1 MLVWGPKRIQIK
13 KLSTTKFHN
22 FSRSTTFVLEVSSS
36 EIVYEI
42 WSSLCRVPRS
52 GIGQTFFLFFC
63 FLLFLFF
70 LFPSY
75 FILPNWLPCTL
86 NILIKFTQLYIF
98 NSSTHIIAL
107 SYAVI
112 DQNSI
117 YINSI
122 IALDTLKLSSG
133 SKKLPKFYTKQ
144 YILSIEKFLKSNPN
158 LIVTS
163 TPNLTASFSTL
174 WFFFAD
180 VSIYKHRTW
189 QNCETHSS
197 FYHSLH
203 I

>member
-1 MLVWGPKRIQIK
+1 MLVWDPKRIQIK

-22 FSRSTTFVLEVSSS
+22 FSRSTTFILEVSSS
-36 EIVYEI
+36 EIVYKI
-42 WSSLCRVPRS
+42 WSSLCRVPDL
-52 GIGQTFFLFFC
+52 GHTAKLCALPCALIGHTSNLFLFFC
-63 FLLFLFF
+63 FLLFLF
-70 LFPSY
+70 PSS

-117 YINSI
+117 YINFI

-144 YILSIEKFLKSNPN
+144 YILSIGYRNFFEVKPKFDRHFHSKPN
-158 LIVTS
+158 RILLNSLI
-163 TPNLTASFSTL
+163 LLRRCFQL
-174 WFFFAD
+174 
-180 VSIYKHRTW
+180 
-189 QNCETHSS
+189 
-197 FYHSLH
+197 
-203 I
+203 

>member
-1 MLVWGPKRIQIK
+1 MQGGSFFIRDCLRN
-13 KLSTTKFHN
+13 LKF
-22 FSRSTTFVLEVSSS
+22 TLP
-36 EIVYEI
+36 
-42 WSSLCRVPRS
+42 CARS
-52 GIGQTFFLFFC
+52 GAHGKALCFSVCLDLAHGKPFFLFFC

-70 LFPSY
+70 LFPSS

-144 YILSIEKFLKSNPN
+144 YILSIGYRKIFEVKPKFDRHFHSKPN
-158 LIVTS
+158 RILLNSLI
-163 TPNLTASFSTL
+163 LLRRCFHL
-174 WFFFAD
+174 
-180 VSIYKHRTW
+180 
-189 QNCETHSS
+189 
-197 FYHSLH
+197 
-203 I
+203 

>member
-1 MLVWGPKRIQIK
+1 MP
-13 KLSTTKFHN
+13 
-22 FSRSTTFVLEVSSS
+22 
-36 EIVYEI
+36 
-42 WSSLCRVPRS
+42 CARS
-52 GIGQTFFLFFC
+52 GAHGKALCFAVCLDLAHDKPFFYFFC

-70 LFPSY
+70 LFPSS

-144 YILSIEKFLKSNPN
+144 YILSIGYRNFFKVKPKFDRHFHSKPN
-158 LIVTS
+158 RILLNSLI
-163 TPNLTASFSTL
+163 LLRRCFHL
-174 WFFFAD
+174 
-180 VSIYKHRTW
+180 
-189 QNCETHSS
+189 
-197 FYHSLH
+197 
-203 I
+203 

>member
-1 MLVWGPKRIQIK
+1 MLVWDPKWIQIK

-36 EIVYEI
+36 KIVYEI
-42 WSSLCRVPRS
+42 WSSLCRVPDL
-52 GIGQTFFLFFC
+52 GHTAKLCALPCALIWHTANLFFI
-63 FLLFLFF
+63 F
-70 LFPSY
+70 LFPSS

-122 IALDTLKLSSG
+122 IALDTLKLSNA
-133 SKKLPKFYTKQ
+133 SKKLPKFYTK
-144 YILSIEKFLKSNPN
+144 
-158 LIVTS
+158 
-163 TPNLTASFSTL
+163 
-174 WFFFAD
+174 
-180 VSIYKHRTW
+180 
-189 QNCETHSS
+189 
-197 FYHSLH
+197 
-203 I
+203 

>member
-1 MLVWGPKRIQIK
+1 MLVWDPKRIQIK

-22 FSRSTTFVLEVSSS
+22 FSRSITFVLEVFSS

-42 WSSLCRVPRS
+42 WSSLCRVPDL
-52 GIGQTFFLFFC
+52 GHTANLFFC

-70 LFPSY
+70 LFPSS

-122 IALDTLKLSSG
+122 IALDTLKLSNG
-133 SKKLPKFYTKQ
+133 SPKLSKFYMK
-144 YILSIEKFLKSNPN
+144 YFILSIGYRKNFKVKPRFNRH
-158 LIVTS
+158 
-163 TPNLTASFSTL
+163 F
-174 WFFFAD
+174 
-180 VSIYKHRTW
+180 H
-189 QNCETHSS
+189 
-197 FYHSLH
+197 
-203 I
+203 

>member
-1 MLVWGPKRIQIK
+1 LLVWDPKRIQIK
-13 KLSTTKFHN
+13 KLSTSKFHN

-42 WSSLCRVPRS
+42 WSSLCRVPDL
-52 GIGQTFFLFFC
+52 GHTTKPCALPCALIWHTANLFLFFC

-70 LFPSY
+70 LFPSS

-144 YILSIEKFLKSNPN
+144 YILSIGYRKFFEVKPKFDRHFHSKPN
-158 LIVTS
+158 RILLNSLI
-163 TPNLTASFSTL
+163 LLRRCFQL
-174 WFFFAD
+174 
-180 VSIYKHRTW
+180 
-189 QNCETHSS
+189 
-197 FYHSLH
+197 
-203 I
+203 

>member
-1 MLVWGPKRIQIK
+1 LFETINEFKLKSCQLQSFITFRDLQLSFWKFLHPRLFMKFEVHFAVCQIWGTRQ
-13 KLSTTKFHN
+13 S
-22 FSRSTTFVLEVSSS
+22 FV
-36 EIVYEI
+36 
-42 WSSLCRVPRS
+42 LCRVPWS
-52 GIGQTFFLFFC
+52 GTRQTFFLFFY

-70 LFPSY
+70 LFPSS

-144 YILSIEKFLKSNPN
+144 YILSIGYRKFFEVKPKFDRHFHSKPN
-158 LIVTS
+158 RILLNSLI
-163 TPNLTASFSTL
+163 LLRRCFQL
-174 WFFFAD
+174 
-180 VSIYKHRTW
+180 
-189 QNCETHSS
+189 
-197 FYHSLH
+197 
-203 I
+203 

>member
-1 MLVWGPKRIQIK
+1 MFETLNEFKLKSCQLQSFITFQDLQLLFWKFFHPK
-13 KLSTTKFHN
+13 LFTKF
-22 FSRSTTFVLEVSSS
+22 EVHFA
-36 EIVYEI
+36 VCQI
-42 WSSLCRVPRS
+42 WATRVRWS
-52 GIGQTFFLFFC
+52 GTHQTFFLFFC

-70 LFPSY
+70 LFPSS

-133 SKKLPKFYTKQ
+133 SKKLPKFYTK
-144 YILSIEKFLKSNPN
+144 
-158 LIVTS
+158 
-163 TPNLTASFSTL
+163 
-174 WFFFAD
+174 
-180 VSIYKHRTW
+180 
-189 QNCETHSS
+189 
-197 FYHSLH
+197 
-203 I
+203 

>member
-1 MLVWGPKRIQIK
+1 MFEVLNDV
-13 KLSTTKFHN
+13 KLKSCQLQSFITFRDLQLSFWKFLHPRLFTKF
-22 FSRSTTFVLEVSSS
+22 EVHFA
-36 EIVYEI
+36 VCQI
-42 WSSLCRVPRS
+42 WGTQRLCRVPWS
-52 GIGQTFFLFFC
+52 GTRQNFFYFFVSFYFCSFFL
-63 FLLFLFF
+63 
-70 LFPSY
+70 SS

-144 YILSIEKFLKSNPN
+144 YILSIGYKKFFEVKPKFDRHFYSKPN
-158 LIVTS
+158 RILLNSLI
-163 TPNLTASFSTL
+163 LLRRCFQL
-174 WFFFAD
+174 
-180 VSIYKHRTW
+180 
-189 QNCETHSS
+189 
-197 FYHSLH
+197 
-203 I
+203 

>member
-1 MLVWGPKRIQIK
+1 MFVWDHKRIQIK

-42 WSSLCRVPRS
+42 WSSLCRVPDL
-52 GIGQTFFLFFC
+52 GHTAKLCALPCALMWHMANLFLFFC

-70 LFPSY
+70 LFPSS

-144 YILSIEKFLKSNPN
+144 CILSIGYRKIFEVKSKFDRHFHSKPN
-158 LIVTS
+158 RILLNSLILLRRCS
-163 TPNLTASFSTL
+163 QL
-174 WFFFAD
+174 
-180 VSIYKHRTW
+180 
-189 QNCETHSS
+189 
-197 FYHSLH
+197 
-203 I
+203 

>member
-1 MLVWGPKRIQIK
+1 M
-13 KLSTTKFHN
+13 STTKFHN

-42 WSSLCRVPRS
+42 WSSLCHVPDL
-52 GIGQTFFLFFC
+52 GHTANLFYFFC

-70 LFPSY
+70 LFPSS
-75 FILPNWLPCTL
+75 FILPNWLSCTL

-133 SKKLPKFYTKQ
+133 SKKITKILHETI
-144 YILSIEKFLKSNPN
+144 YIVYWL
-158 LIVTS
+158 
-163 TPNLTASFSTL
+163 
-174 WFFFAD
+174 
-180 VSIYKHRTW
+180 
-189 QNCETHSS
+189 
-197 FYHSLH
+197 
-203 I
+203 

>member
-1 MLVWGPKRIQIK
+1 M
-13 KLSTTKFHN
+13 
-22 FSRSTTFVLEVSSS
+22 RSTNFILAVFLS
-36 EIVYEI
+36 EIVYKI
-42 WSSLCRVPRS
+42 WNSLCRVPDLGHTAKLCALS
-52 GIGQTFFLFFC
+52 CALIWHTTNLFYFFC

-70 LFPSY
+70 LFPSS

-122 IALDTLKLSSG
+122 IALDTLKLSSS

-144 YILSIEKFLKSNPN
+144 YILSIGYRKFFEVKPKFDRHFHSKPN
-158 LIVTS
+158 RILLNSLI
-163 TPNLTASFSTL
+163 LLRRCFHL
-174 WFFFAD
+174 
-180 VSIYKHRTW
+180 
-189 QNCETHSS
+189 
-197 FYHSLH
+197 
-203 I
+203 